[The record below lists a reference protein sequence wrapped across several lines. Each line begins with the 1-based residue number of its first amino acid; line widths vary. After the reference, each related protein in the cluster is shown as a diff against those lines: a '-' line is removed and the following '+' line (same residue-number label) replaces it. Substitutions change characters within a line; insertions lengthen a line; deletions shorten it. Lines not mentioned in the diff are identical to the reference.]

1 MRFLPFL
8 FPRDDRFFVLLK
20 QSGENLRKTSEA
32 LVDLV
37 ESYEDVPRKVAII
50 SDLEEAGDHIIHEI
64 MRSLHKSFVTPIDR
78 EDIAALGESLDDV
91 VDAIEES
98 ARNML
103 EYGIESPGPRAIE
116 LARLIHECGIVL
128 DRALDKLLHARGS
141 RLRDI
146 LEDAVEINRLENE
159 ADQVTSRAV
168 GELFANGTSAIEVL
182 KWREL
187 YDHLEAAT
195 DRCEDAANVLEGI
208 VLKNA

>member
-8 FPRDDRFFVLLK
+8 YPRDDRFFVLLK
-20 QSGENLRKTSEA
+20 QSGENLHQTSQA
-32 LVDLV
+32 LLDLV
-37 ESYEDVPRKVAII
+37 ESYDDVPRKVAVI

-78 EDIAALGESLDDV
+78 EDIAKLGESLDDV

-103 EYGIESPGPRAIE
+103 EYGIESPGPRAVE
-116 LARLIHECGIVL
+116 LARLIDQCGKVL
-128 DRALDKLLHARGS
+128 DRALGKLLHTRGL
-141 RLRDI
+141 RLRAI

-168 GELFANGTSAIEVL
+168 GELFSNGSSAIEVL

>member
-8 FPRDDRFFVLLK
+8 YPRDDRFFVLLK
-20 QSGENLRKTSEA
+20 QSGENLHQTSQA
-32 LVDLV
+32 LLDLV
-37 ESYEDVPRKVAII
+37 ESYEDVPRKVAVI

-78 EDIAALGESLDDV
+78 EDIAKLGESLDDV

-103 EYGIESPGPRAIE
+103 EYGIESPGPRAVE
-116 LARLIHECGIVL
+116 LARLIDQCGKVL
-128 DRALDKLLHARGS
+128 DRALGKLLHTRGL
-141 RLRDI
+141 RLRAI
-146 LEDAVEINRLENE
+146 LEDAVEINRLENV

-168 GELFANGTSAIEVL
+168 GELFSNGSSAVDVL

>member
-8 FPRDDRFFVLLK
+8 YPRDDRFFVLLK
-20 QSGENLRKTSEA
+20 QSGENLHKTSQA
-32 LVDLV
+32 LLDLV
-37 ESYEDVPRKVAII
+37 ESYEDVPRKVAVIG
-50 SDLEEAGDHIIHEI
+50 DLEEAGDHIIHEI

-78 EDIAALGESLDDV
+78 EDIAKLGESLDDV

-103 EYGIESPGPRAIE
+103 EYGIEAPGPRAIE
-116 LARLIHECGIVL
+116 LARLIDQCGEVL
-128 DRALDKLLHARGS
+128 ERALGKLLHARGS
-141 RLRDI
+141 RLREI

-168 GELFANGTSAIEVL
+168 GELFSNGSPAIEVL

>member
-20 QSGENLRKTSEA
+20 ESGENLHRTSQA

-37 ESYEDVPRKVAII
+37 ESYEDVPRKVAVIG
-50 SDLEEAGDHIIHEI
+50 DLEEAGDRIIHEI
-64 MRSLHKSFVTPIDR
+64 MRNLHRSFVTPIDR

-98 ARNML
+98 ARIML
-103 EYGIESPGPRAIE
+103 EYGIDTPGPRAIE
-116 LARLIHECGIVL
+116 LSILIDRCGVVL
-128 DRALDKLLHARGS
+128 EHALNKLLHARGS

-168 GELFANGTSAIEVL
+168 GELFANGTSAIEIL
-182 KWREL
+182 KRREL

>member
-8 FPRDDRFFVLLK
+8 YPRDDRFFSLLK
-20 QSGENLRKTSEA
+20 QSGENLHKTSQA

-37 ESYEDVPRKVAII
+37 ENYEDVPRKVAVIF
-50 SDLEEAGDHIIHEI
+50 DLEEAGDHIIHEI

-78 EDIAALGESLDDV
+78 EDIAKLGESLDDV

-116 LARLIHECGIVL
+116 LARLIDQCGEVL

-141 RLRDI
+141 RLREI

-168 GELFANGTSAIEVL
+168 GELFANVTPAIEVL